1 MSAGLEVRVKFI
13 ICRHGFVV
21 ITRLAINLITG
32 LWGHGAGHS
41 LSILIVD
48 TKRNITEIPDRN
60 KSHEKTTKKFDV
72 LVEII
77 FVIGERFMGVFQ
89 YGHFPHYN

>member
-1 MSAGLEVRVKFI
+1 MHFYLFLSQNYNFIVKY
-13 ICRHGFVV
+13 
-21 ITRLAINLITG
+21 L
-32 LWGHGAGHS
+32 
-41 LSILIVD
+41 ILILD
-48 TKRNITEIPDRN
+48 AKKNTTEIPDKN

-89 YGHFPHYN
+89 YGHFPHYNWTLQNFPNIAKIHS

>member
-13 ICRHGFVV
+13 ICRQGFVV
-21 ITRLAINLITG
+21 ITRLVINLITEH
-32 LWGHGAGHS
+32 WGHGAGNS